1 MVAAPL
7 PRFRGRWQSAPW
19 LALLLSSA
27 WLACGEQ
34 AAPEESAPPLIDL
47 PRNAASAPEP
57 PAALP
62 EPVRS
67 LAPVREP
74 HAVSELSRARTPALE
89 VGFAP
94 LAERPP
100 FPSSWTT
107 LSPSSLGLDSRAV
120 LGSGGTIIT
129 WGHSGIL
136 YKDHPGNLRLLHNVL
151 RDLTK
156 GARGRRILYTSECDP
171 REDAHFCQLADSPD
185 ELAGFFATVA
195 KFGKLEFRWAPSVKL
210 SDYAAVIFDSCQG
223 SGGVRALDSYL
234 EKGGRALILGDNFC
248 SSAGLASARNANLVL
263 QGSGLD
269 FSDSDPG
276 ATSPY
281 PVPAEQRTGLLE
293 GVESLDIFR
302 VAPQRIEHSFVPVVQ
317 APTGVLMARLHAD

>member
-1 MVAAPL
+1 MAAAPT
-7 PRFRGRWQSAPW
+7 PRFRDRRQSAPW

-34 AAPEESAPPLIDL
+34 AAPEEAAPPQVELA
-47 PRNAASAPEP
+47 RNVASAPELS
-57 PAALP
+57 AAPP
-62 EPVRS
+62 EPLPR
-67 LAPVREP
+67 LAKVPGP
-74 HAVSELSRARTPALE
+74 SAVSEFNRPRTPAL
-89 VGFAP
+89 VGSGAP

-100 FPSSWTT
+100 LPSSWTT
-107 LSPSSLGLDSRAV
+107 ISPSSSGLDSRAV

-156 GARGRRILYTSECDP
+156 GARGRRILYSSECDP
-171 REDAHFCQLADSPD
+171 REDAHFCQLAESAD

-195 KFGKLEFRWAPSVKL
+195 KFGKLEFRWAPSLKL

-248 SSAGLASARNANLVL
+248 SSAGLPSARNANAVL
-263 QGSGLD
+263 QGAGLD
-269 FSDSDPG
+269 FSDGDPG

-281 PVPAEQRTGLLE
+281 QVPVEERTGLLE

-302 VAPQRIEHSFVPVVQ
+302 VAPQRIEHR
-317 APTGVLMARLHAD
+317 AAC